1 MHMATKTLR
10 FAGLAL
16 VAAATAAPALAQ
28 SDRPRGGVTEEII
41 RGVERATEAV
51 VRVDDA
57 MRRAGRD
64 IRFRGPER
72 FAVDRCEPY
81 AMRFGRVSIDDVR
94 PYKKRSWRVY
104 GVVDPRSGYVR
115 GDRYDRRFD
124 RRYEPRSFTCTVRD
138 DGKVTKFKTKRIRY

>member
-1 MHMATKTLR
+1 MHTATKTLR

-16 VAAATAAPALAQ
+16 AAAATAVPAMAQ

-41 RGVERATEAV
+41 RGVERAAESV
-51 VRVDDA
+51 VRVDEA

-72 FAVDRCEPY
+72 FAVDACEPH
-81 AMRFGRVSIDDVR
+81 AMRYGRVSIDDVR
-94 PYKKRSWRVY
+94 PYKSRSWRVY
-104 GVVDPRSGYVR
+104 GVVDPRPGYR
-115 GDRYDRRFD
+115 GDRYDRRS
-124 RRYEPRSFTCTVRD
+124 RYDPRSFTCTVRD